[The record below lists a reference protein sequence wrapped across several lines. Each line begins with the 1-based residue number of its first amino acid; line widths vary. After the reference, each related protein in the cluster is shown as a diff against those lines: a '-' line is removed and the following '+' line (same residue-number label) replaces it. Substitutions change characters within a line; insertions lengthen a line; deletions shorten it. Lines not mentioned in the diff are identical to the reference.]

1 MSDRVQVKQLQ
12 KTIEKALDAARD
24 ADEDASVD
32 ELKHARAVVHGH
44 GPGGDMR
51 KLIKSRN
58 PKLLTLLLGAN
69 TRVVTMQVC
78 LLMMQSVQCAR
89 RSMMLPVPYMARD
102 MSGTCKHVCLA
113 VVLSC

>member
-1 MSDRVQVKQLQ
+1 MAQVCVSMLQVKQLQ
-12 KTIEKALDAARD
+12 KTIEKALEAARD
-24 ADEDASVD
+24 ADEEAIADDVIS

-78 LLMMQSVQCAR
+78 CSAGHQ
-89 RSMMLPVPYMARD
+89 
-102 MSGTCKHVCLA
+102 
-113 VVLSC
+113 

>member
-1 MSDRVQVKQLQ
+1 MQVKQLQ
-12 KTIEKALDAARD
+12 KTVEKALDAARD
-24 ADEDASVD
+24 AEEDACGDEVIS

-69 TRVVTMQVC
+69 TRVVTMQV
-78 LLMMQSVQCAR
+78 
-89 RSMMLPVPYMARD
+89 
-102 MSGTCKHVCLA
+102 
-113 VVLSC
+113 

>member
-1 MSDRVQVKQLQ
+1 MHAHVQVKQLQ
-12 KTIEKALDAARD
+12 NTIEKALEAARD
-24 ADEDASVD
+24 ADEEAAADDVIS

-69 TRVVTMQVC
+69 TRVVTMQVGNTAP
-78 LLMMQSVQCAR
+78 LSR
-89 RSMMLPVPYMARD
+89 RSGPTQDFAAML
-102 MSGTCKHVCLA
+102 
-113 VVLSC
+113 